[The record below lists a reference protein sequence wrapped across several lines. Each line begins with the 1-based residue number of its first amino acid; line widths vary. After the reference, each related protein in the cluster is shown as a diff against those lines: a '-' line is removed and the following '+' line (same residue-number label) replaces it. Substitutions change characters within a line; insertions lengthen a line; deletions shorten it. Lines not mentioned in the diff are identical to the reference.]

1 LRTYCWSKYNT
12 NSQQLKLI
20 KLSPNPRSR
29 EGPRQHFAFAFF
41 LLNRKEISILSL
53 THSLKVHFRHR
64 NIIIIPKQPE
74 LPPAAKSSTGILTSF
89 PFNSIKAFIKIN
101 PLHFLSYLTNLLGS
115 TNSDRN
121 ALHLKPFST
130 SAQIVLIFVI
140 TTTTKICTNDSSTP
154 FHNKASSK
162 SSRSSTHEFK
172 TIFNT
177 HG

>member
-1 LRTYCWSKYNT
+1 MRTYCWSKYNT

-20 KLSPNPRSR
+20 KLGPSPRSR
-29 EGPRQHFAFAFF
+29 EEPRQHLAFAFF

-64 NIIIIPKQPE
+64 NILIIPKQPE

-89 PFNSIKAFIKIN
+89 PFNSIRAFIKIN
-101 PLHFLSYLTNLLGS
+101 PFHFLSYLTNLLGS